1 MAEIH
6 IWLAFYK
13 VWIYTLTQQ
22 YLAEQNNTF
31 LFKIMYFWMCFY
43 EGSISFKKIYILGLN
58 VTHYQ
63 LYSTLFTCDLV
74 EIFSTPL
81 FPQDI

>member
-1 MAEIH
+1 
-6 IWLAFYK
+6 
-13 VWIYTLTQQ
+13 
-22 YLAEQNNTF
+22 
-31 LFKIMYFWMCFY
+31 MCFY